1 MTKIKIKSTDHQIIC
16 CMIKEYCKEVVTWLT
31 TEEANRDVA
40 QLASYD
46 LGKTILHVSCT
57 KSDRFHASS

>member
-1 MTKIKIKSTDHQIIC
+1 
-16 CMIKEYCKEVVTWLT
+16 MIKECCKEVVTWLT